1 MTVSLKIRTLYQN
14 DNTGR
19 EIELPALLTP
29 QGILISHLR
38 FLASTR
44 YLKKSASWRERNVFA
59 MKLLLSYIG
68 ANEGHFTKTTELL
81 ESFATA
87 LQYGTINI
95 ETQQDPG
102 GLYWLPRKAEDA
114 RTLLQHITA
123 YTDWLVGES
132 GHEKSLVNPF
142 RKATSV
148 EERMNWCAY
157 YQRQSNVFLNYLHKP
172 KDAAA
177 ENQWVRRTQTS
188 SVPMFNRRP
197 SKRFPESEIHNLLE
211 NGWVRRMADPDATE
225 NDRIDWKGR
234 AITVL
239 MHYAGLRKSEIF
251 HLFLSDVIVDR
262 TRKEAYVRI
271 WHPENGRVQEEGYT
285 NRRDYL
291 NRRYRRKPRT
301 EYSKTDSLHA
311 GWKAPLLTDGSDGFV
326 EVYFY
331 PLDMAKVFL
340 HYYANYLKYQRV
352 NPQPTE
358 DHPYAFTNTDGRPET
373 MKNFNRQH
381 RDAVHRI
388 GLEHS
393 KKLGTTEHGH
403 RHAYGYRLCE
413 SDLSEEFI
421 QKALHHRNIES
432 QRIYKEPTYE
442 DTRVERMK
450 GEKRLAEKRREARE
464 LQSEQEHC

>member
-1 MTVSLKIRTLYQN
+1 MTVSLKIRTLYQS

-68 ANEGHFTKTTELL
+68 ANEGYFSKTTELL

-95 ETQQDPG
+95 ETQQDPA

-123 YTDWLVGES
+123 YTDWLVGEP
-132 GHEKSLVNPF
+132 GHEQSLVNPF

-157 YQRQSNVFLNYLHKP
+157 YQRQSNVFLNYLNKP

-188 SVPMFNRRP
+188 NVPMFNRRLT
-197 SKRFPESEIHNLLE
+197 KRFPESEINNLLE
-211 NGWVRRMADPDATE
+211 TGWVRRMADPEATA

-262 TRKEAYVRI
+262 KRKEAYVRI

-301 EYSKTDSLHA
+301 EYSKIDSLHA
-311 GWKAPLLTDGSDGFV
+311 GWKSPLLTDGSDGFL

-340 HYYANYLKYQRV
+340 HYYANYLK
-352 NPQPTE
+352 E
-358 DHPYAFTNTDGRPET
+358 
-373 MKNFNRQH
+373 
-381 RDAVHRI
+381 
-388 GLEHS
+388 
-393 KKLGTTEHGH
+393 
-403 RHAYGYRLCE
+403 
-413 SDLSEEFI
+413 
-421 QKALHHRNIES
+421 AL
-432 QRIYKEPTYE
+432 Q
-442 DTRVERMK
+442 
-450 GEKRLAEKRREARE
+450 
-464 LQSEQEHC
+464 